1 MGYPEKNQNHCWDA
15 IQTFTVFRK
24 SQIFRL
30 PRSFWDF
37 GISKGMHEILFARNP
52 VFPGYAHLLQICMKY
67 PLPAILS
74 FPWCPSAL
82 DLHEVSLGHNSLS
95 SIVCP
100 SASLFAWNILST
112 AILCLRWCSFAFIC
126 HWVKIQHGS
135 LCFRN
140 LQKKNG
146 IGYHLFAIPC
156 RHPLSRFL
164 LFATGLNYRYFQR
177 PFAVFCYL
185 PLDRITDIFKDHLL
199 LFAPPAW
206 IRSRLRA
213 LWCIR
218 PFEER

>member
-140 LQKKNG
+140 LQKKKWNW
-146 IGYHLFAIPC
+146 ISSVCNPVPPSIEPFSAIC
-156 RHPLSRFL
+156 HWIELQIFSKTICRFL
-164 LFATGLNYRYFQR
+164 LFATGSNYRYFQR
-177 PFAVFCYL
+177 PFASVCTAGL
-185 PLDRITDIFKDHLL
+185 N
-199 LFAPPAW
+199 
-206 IRSRLRA
+206 
-213 LWCIR
+213 
-218 PFEER
+218 